1 MVCDE
6 EAYKLTV
13 EEDGSVLACEI
24 PQLKS
29 DQEETDTR
37 IVLYCNYAAEERFKY
52 ARHRHIL
59 HPTLLCP

>member
-1 MVCDE
+1 MVCEE

-13 EEDGSVLACEI
+13 EEDGSVSSCEI

-37 IVLYCNYAAEERFKY
+37 IVLYCN
-52 ARHRHIL
+52 
-59 HPTLLCP
+59 

>member
-1 MVCDE
+1 LILKVWSSQDFAHRLQSKDVIMVCEE

-13 EEDGSVLACEI
+13 EEDGSVSSCEI

-37 IVLYCNYAAEERFKY
+37 IVLYCN
-52 ARHRHIL
+52 
-59 HPTLLCP
+59 